1 MARSTLQALI
11 NGTRQLLSVQLVIA
25 VVAIAL
31 AAWTLGVTTALLR
44 ERDRLQERV
53 IQLEQAMSESGV
65 VVPEAPA
72 LVEAPPPTA
81 SAYPGEIGELAEASS
96 LAAPES
102 AEERRGIGTVIGSLF
117 APAPEMRLLVLH
129 VRGQNDAAAAQPIAE
144 ELEQNSN
151 VRVVVDVLA
160 PRDQRP
166 SGYAYFDGR
175 QSRAAL
181 ALVTQFHDVARR
193 SQLAPWAS
201 QLRGRAL
208 PAEGEYTADRLDLVL
223 PPLPEPA
230 PAPLAL
236 PPG

>member
-1 MARSTLQALI
+1 MARSTLQALV

-25 VVAIAL
+25 LIAIAL
-31 AAWTLGVTTALLR
+31 AAWTLSVTTALLR

-81 SAYPGEIGELAEASS
+81 SAYPGEIGELAESPS
-96 LAAPES
+96 LTAPD

-144 ELEQNSN
+144 ELERNSG
-151 VRVVVDVLA
+151 VRVVVDVLT

-166 SGYAYFDGR
+166 SSYAYFDGR
-175 QSRAAL
+175 QSQAAL

-193 SQLAPWAS
+193 NQLAPWSS
-201 QLRGRAL
+201 QLRGVAL
-208 PAEGEYTADRLDLVL
+208 PAEGEYTADRMDLVL
-223 PPLPEPA
+223 PALPEPA
-230 PAPLAL
+230 AAAL

>member
-11 NGTRQLLSVQLVIA
+11 DGTRQVLSVQLAIA
-25 VVAIAL
+25 VIAIAL
-31 AAWTLGVTTALLR
+31 AAWTLSVTTTVLR

-81 SAYPGEIGELAEASS
+81 SAYPGEIGELAEQSS
-96 LAAPES
+96 LVAPE
-102 AEERRGIGTVIGSLF
+102 AEQRRGITTVIGNLF

-144 ELEQNSN
+144 ELEQKSN

-181 ALVTQFHDVARR
+181 ALVTQFHDIARR
-193 SQLAPWAS
+193 TQLAPWSS
-201 QLRGRAL
+201 QLRGVAL
-208 PAEGEYTADRLDLVL
+208 PAEGEYTADRMDLVL
-223 PPLPEPA
+223 PALPEPA
-230 PAPLAL
+230 PAAL

>member
-25 VVAIAL
+25 VIAIAL
-31 AAWTLGVTTALLR
+31 AAWTLSVTTALLR

-53 IQLEQAMSESGV
+53 IQLEQAMSEGGV

-81 SAYPGEIGELAEASS
+81 SAYPGEIGELAETAS
-96 LAAPES
+96 LAAPD
-102 AEERRGIGTVIGSLF
+102 AEERRGVGAVIGSLF

-175 QSRAAL
+175 QSRAA
-181 ALVTQFHDVARR
+181 ATLVTQFHDVARR
-193 SQLAPWAS
+193 NQLTPWSS
-201 QLRGRAL
+201 QLRGVAL

-230 PAPLAL
+230 PAAL

>member
-11 NGTRQLLSVQLVIA
+11 NGTRQLLTVQLAIA
-25 VVAIAL
+25 VIAIAL
-31 AAWTLGVTTALLR
+31 SAWTLSVTTTVLR

-53 IQLEQAMSESGV
+53 IQLEQAMSEGGV
-65 VVPEAPA
+65 VVPHAPA

-81 SAYPGEIGELAEASS
+81 SAYPGEIGELAETASLS
-96 LAAPES
+96 APD
-102 AEERRGIGTVIGSLF
+102 AEERRGVTAVIGSLF
-117 APAPEMRLLVLH
+117 APAPDMRLLVLH

-151 VRVVVDVLA
+151 IRVVVDVLA

-175 QSRAAL
+175 QSRIAAS
-181 ALVTQFHDVARR
+181 LVTQFHDVARR
-193 SQLAPWAS
+193 NQITPWSS
-201 QLRGRAL
+201 QLRGVAL

-230 PAPLAL
+230 PAAL

>member
-11 NGTRQLLSVQLVIA
+11 NGTRQLLSVQLAIA
-25 VVAIAL
+25 VIAIAL
-31 AAWTLGVTTALLR
+31 AAWTLSVTTALLR

-53 IQLEQAMSESGV
+53 IQLEQAMSESGA

-81 SAYPGEIGELAEASS
+81 SAYPGEIGELAEAAS
-96 LAAPES
+96 LAAPEA
-102 AEERRGIGTVIGSLF
+102 AEERRGVGAVIGSLF

-144 ELEQNSN
+144 ELEQNSD

-175 QSRAAL
+175 QSRVAA

-193 SQLAPWAS
+193 NQLAPWSS
-201 QLRGRAL
+201 QLRGVAL

-230 PAPLAL
+230 PAAL